1 MQVKKL
7 KNIVNFLKIIYNKIV
22 HGGVFGF
29 DRIIEVLIASSGF
42 SLGHF
47 NNVREKINADKNELA
62 LAA

>member
-47 NNVREKINADKNELA
+47 NNVRKK
-62 LAA
+62 